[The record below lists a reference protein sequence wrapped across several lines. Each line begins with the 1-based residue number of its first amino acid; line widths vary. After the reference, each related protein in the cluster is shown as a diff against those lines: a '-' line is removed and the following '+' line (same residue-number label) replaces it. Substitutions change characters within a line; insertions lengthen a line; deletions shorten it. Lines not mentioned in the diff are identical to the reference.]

1 MVDGGV
7 GEVLRAALE
16 TVLAD
21 DDGALLVLA
30 DALGDEQDA
39 IGEDIAVDVEDDFVA
54 GVFFFA
60 VDQAR
65 ARSGRDAGCGQAAND
80 LIVQVFAVAASRF
93 FPGICVA
100 GIGSGPEALA
110 GEFGVGEQ
118 VLGVVEQLV
127 ELALLAL
134 ERIGQIA
141 QATRGAAG
149 GLQPLA
155 AEG

>member
-1 MVDGGV
+1 MIDGGV

-21 DDGALLVLA
+21 DNGALLVLT

-65 ARSGRDAGCGQAAND
+65 ARSGRA
-80 LIVQVFAVAASRF
+80 
-93 FPGICVA
+93 
-100 GIGSGPEALA
+100 
-110 GEFGVGEQ
+110 
-118 VLGVVEQLV
+118 
-127 ELALLAL
+127 
-134 ERIGQIA
+134 
-141 QATRGAAG
+141 AAG
-149 GLQPLA
+149 TRLGRA
-155 AEG
+155 ALR